1 MRVVKSIYEK
11 FTGTYRTIYI
21 DILYTFMELLRE
33 LNDMLI
39 FAMGAMMNNR
49 TPKELPT
56 TKRSLEYKEM
66 SRGR

>member
-11 FTGTYRTIYI
+11 FTGTYSTIYI

-33 LNDMLI
+33 LNDMLL
-39 FAMGAMMNNR
+39 FAMGEIMNDR

-56 TKRSLEYKEM
+56 TKKIAWVQRNE
-66 SRGR
+66 